1 MYDQTVY
8 VGKVLEVD
16 DSDDYI
22 TFYQH
27 SGNIAGFTIFW
38 MPKHN
43 EEVWILFND
52 ILCILPQP
60 NNTKRG
66 KRFDEAVTEVIT
78 ERFSQWKEK
87 H

>member
-27 SGNIAGFTIFW
+27 SGNITGFTIFC
-38 MPKHN
+38 MPKRN
-43 EEVWILFND
+43 EEVWILFIG
-52 ILCILPQP
+52 ILCILQQP
-60 NNTKRG
+60 NSTKRG
-66 KRFDEAVTEVIT
+66 KRFDEAVVEVIT
-78 ERFSQWKEK
+78 ERFSQWKGK

>member
-1 MYDQTVY
+1 MTKPFTLEKFLKLTIQT
-8 VGKVLEVD
+8 
-16 DSDDYI
+16 I
-22 TFYQH
+22 TSLFINT
-27 SGNIAGFTIFW
+27 GNIAGFTIFW

-78 ERFSQWKEK
+78 ERFSQWKGK